1 MSKTYRVR
9 LGAVRGAGEDKRR
22 IACPPLVPEM
32 PTLLGDALAAQGW
45 DVHAGIAR
53 KRFDGVD
60 ATITLHDPTLEL
72 KAEVA
77 IEVVGRSY
85 EPNDNDALGMA
96 AAREDGEAKRAQAK
110 RTADQRAA
118 EAVIGVETR
127 VREEV
132 HGAVKVA
139 LLEALTRKAQQLGR
153 VASVERGTDADGR
166 AVTTI
171 TVEV

>member
-1 MSKTYRVR
+1 MSKTYRVK
-9 LGAVRGAGEDKRR
+9 LGVVRGAGEDKRR
-22 IACPPLVPEM
+22 IACPRLVPEM

-45 DVHAGIAR
+45 DVHAGVAR
-53 KRFDGVD
+53 KRFDEVD
-60 ATITLHDPTLEL
+60 AAITLDDPTLEL
-72 KAEVA
+72 KAKVA

-85 EPNDNDALGMA
+85 EPNDNDAVGMA
-96 AAREDGEAKRAQAK
+96 AAREDGKAKRESAQ
-110 RTADQRAA
+110 RTADKQAA

-139 LLEALTRKAQQLGR
+139 LLEALTRKANGLGR
-153 VASVERGTDADGR
+153 VQSVERGTDADGR